1 MATITVTGAAG
12 YLGSWVVAE
21 ALALGHKV
29 HATVRDLGDEAK
41 TAHLLQLGARHPGQL
56 HLFAADLLR
65 DGSFDAALV
74 QADYLI
80 HTASPYT
87 RAALRDVQRDMLG
100 PAVDG
105 TRNVLA
111 SAKRCP
117 ALRRVALT
125 SSIMAMMSSLRDA
138 YAHPG
143 HMLDESHWN
152 TGSTTDDEPYSYAK
166 TCAERAA
173 WDICGAQ
180 AQWQLVVLNPGAI
193 FGPSLSRRSD
203 AESVKMM
210 QQFLKGSFA
219 AGVPALHLG
228 VVDVRDVAAAH
239 VRAVLDP
246 AAHGRYLLVAESC
259 PLLRIGATISDRC
272 PAFRARMPRRELP
285 RWLVW
290 LAAPAIGMRRDYVRD
305 NVGFAAQYN
314 TARSRTGL
322 GLSYRSIAS
331 TLGDHVEQLERD
343 GLLA

>member
-1 MATITVTGAAG
+1 MATITITGAAG

-21 ALALGHKV
+21 ALALGHQV
-29 HATVRDLGDEAK
+29 HATVRDLADEAK
-41 TAHLLQLGARHPGQL
+41 TAHLRQLGARHPGQL

-65 DGSFDAALV
+65 AGSFDAALDG
-74 QADYLI
+74 AGYLI

-87 RAALRDVQRDMLG
+87 RAALRDVLR

-111 SAKRCP
+111 SANRCP
-117 ALRRVALT
+117 TLRRVALT
-125 SSIMAMMSSLRDA
+125 SSIVAMMSSLREA

-143 HMLDESHWN
+143 HTLDESHWN
-152 TGSTTDDEPYSYAK
+152 TGSTADDEPYSYAK

-173 WDICGAQ
+173 WDICLAQ

-210 QQFLKGSFA
+210 QQFLKGAFA

-246 AAHGRYLLVAESC
+246 AAQGRYLLVAESC
-259 PLLRIGATISDRC
+259 PLLRIGTTISDCC
-272 PAFRARMPRRELP
+272 PAYRSKMPRRELP
-285 RWLVW
+285 RWLIW

-305 NVGFAAQYN
+305 NVGFAALYN